1 MTEES
6 KRRTR
11 DYLPGG
17 SDCQQGVKV
26 VVNRQ
31 GKLDRLRYLK
41 DKISVLV
48 RKVR

>member
-11 DYLPGG
+11 DLPGG
-17 SDCQQGVKV
+17 GDCQQVVKV
-26 VVNRQ
+26 VVNSQ

-41 DKISVLV
+41 DKVSVLV